1 VCLMLENISDKM
13 LLEALDEQASFRILY
28 NRYWEALY
36 KKAFHRFGNSD
47 DAEDAVQ
54 EIFISLWRNKNS
66 IQIDDTLAPYLF
78 SALKYYII
86 KHVYLKAKSGIQV
99 NLSTENLEHFE
110 FTTEELLQYK
120 ELQLVIANEVNG
132 LPERMREIYRMSRV
146 ENLQTAEIAATL
158 KISEQTVKNTLT
170 TALKR
175 LRGGLSKYNCLFIFL
190 L

>member
-1 VCLMLENISDKM
+1 MCLMLVNISDKM
-13 LLEALDEQASFRILY
+13 LLEDVDEQASFRILY

-54 EIFISLWRNKNS
+54 EIFISLWRNKNT
-66 IQIDDTLAPYLF
+66 IQIEDTLAPYLF

-86 KHVYLKAKSGIQV
+86 KQVYLKAKKCIQV
-99 NLSTENLEHFE
+99 TLSTENLEHFE

-132 LPERMREIYRMSRV
+132 LPERMREIYRLSRV
-146 ENLQTAEIAATL
+146 ENLQNAEIAATL
-158 KISEQTVKNTLT
+158 KVSEQTVKNTLT

-175 LRGGLSKYNCLFIFL
+175 LRESLSKYNGLSIFL

>member
-1 VCLMLENISDKM
+1 MLENLSDKA
-13 LLEALDEQASFRILY
+13 LLEAAEEQVSFRILY
-28 NRYWEALY
+28 SRYWEALY

-54 EIFISLWRNKNS
+54 EIFISLWRNKNT
-66 IQIDDTLAPYLF
+66 IQIEETLSPYLF
-78 SALKYYII
+78 TALKYYII
-86 KHVYLKAKSGIQV
+86 KQVYLKAKRGIQV

-120 ELQLVIANEVNG
+120 ELQSVIASEVNG
-132 LPERMREIYRMSRV
+132 LPERMREIYRLSRV
-146 ENLQTAEIAATL
+146 ENLQIAEIAAHL

-175 LRGGLSKYNCLFIFL
+175 LREGLAKLNCLFIFL